1 MKILLIGN
9 TGQLGR
15 ELQRSLMPFG
25 EVIGID
31 FPEINLTDNSTISH
45 WIQKEKPDVIF
56 NAAAYTAMDLA
67 EKEKDLAFQVN
78 ASGPGFLAEEAASSG
93 AILVHYSTNYVFDGS
108 KESPYQESDTPNPI
122 NVYGESKLLGEQ
134 NIDKVGGIFFIFRTS
149 WLYSTRKDCFLTK
162 VLDWSRNKK
171 ELRIVNDQISSPTW
185 SRTLADMT
193 AQWFDRIKF
202 EDQTGMKKRSGIYHL
217 AGDGAVSRYDWTVQ
231 ILKLDPKRNEQ
242 ILTSLKPASSDEFP
256 TPARRPEY
264 SALDTSLFQEVFNL
278 TIPSWLT
285 SLELALSPSNER

>member
-9 TGQLGR
+9 TGQLGW
-15 ELQRSLMPFG
+15 ELQRSLMQFG

>member
-9 TGQLGR
+9 TGQLGW

-25 EVIGID
+25 EVVGID

-67 EKEKDLAFQVN
+67 ENEKDLAYQIN

-108 KESPYQESDTPNPI
+108 KESPYLETDAPNPI
-122 NVYGESKLLGEQ
+122 NVYGESKLAGEQ
-134 NIDKVGGIFFIFRTS
+134 NIDQVGGIYFVFRTS
-149 WLYSTRKDCFLTK
+149 WLYSTRKDSFVKK
-162 VLDWSRNKK
+162 VLEWSRNRE
-171 ELRIVNDQISSPTW
+171 ELKIVIDQVSSPTW

-193 AQWFDRIKF
+193 AQWLVRIKT
-202 EDQTGMKKRSGIYHL
+202 EDLTWRKKRSGIYHL
-217 AGDGAVSRYDWTVQ
+217 AGDGAVSRYDWAVQ

-242 ILTSLKPASSDEFP
+242 IITSLKPASSDEFP
-256 TPARRPEY
+256 TPARRPQY

-278 TIPSWLT
+278 TIPPWLT
-285 SLELALSPSNER
+285 SLELALS